1 MDQNSEV
8 GTRDKVGEQD
18 RREPEFML
26 KPAVDIFENDHG
38 ITMLAD
44 LPGVSND
51 RLNLQV
57 DKDTLR
63 IAGDA
68 AIGAAQGMEPLWA
81 EVRTTRYERA
91 FTLSAE
97 LDAENITA
105 AMKNGVLTVHI
116 PKRAEVRPRKIQV
129 RVA

>member
-8 GTRDKVGEQD
+8 ATRDKRVEQD
-18 RREPEFML
+18 RREPEYTL
-26 KPAVDIFENDHG
+26 RPVVDIFENDHG

-44 LPGVSND
+44 LPGVSNE

-57 DKDTLR
+57 DKDTLK

-105 AMKNGVLTVHI
+105 AMKNGVLTVTI